1 MSSSINFLID
11 WFNDVIISYEND
23 KKILSEK
30 YDYFIKKWNYYIQ
43 ELDPKEQKAYSRIK
57 KNIDKRLKMK
67 LK

>member
-1 MSSSINFLID
+1 MSSSIDFLID

-23 KKILSEK
+23 KNLLSEK
-30 YDYFIKKWNYYIQ
+30 YDYFIKKWSYYLQ
-43 ELDPKEQKAYSRIK
+43 ELDPKEQRVYNRTK